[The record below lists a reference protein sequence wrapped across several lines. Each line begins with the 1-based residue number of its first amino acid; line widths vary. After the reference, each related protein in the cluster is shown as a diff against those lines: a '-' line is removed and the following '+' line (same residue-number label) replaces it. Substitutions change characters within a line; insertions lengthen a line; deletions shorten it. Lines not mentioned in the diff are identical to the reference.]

1 MKKVIANLFVVA
13 LMVLLAACSGGKKE
27 VSSTVEP
34 AKTENTAATAESTAE
49 KEAIPQEENPAETLK
64 AFEAYAKEFAE
75 AHNNV
80 LKDPQ
85 KYQKLA
91 RQAQE
96 KIADLERIKVQ
107 FDKNQEAA
115 YKKSLDI
122 VMKVLKGGK

>member
-1 MKKVIANLFVVA
+1 MKNVIVSLLVVV
-13 LMVLLAACSGGKKE
+13 LMAPFAACSGGKKE
-27 VSSTVEP
+27 ESGSQKP
-34 AKTENTAATAESTAE
+34 ANTEKIAAPVE
-49 KEAIPQEENPAETLK
+49 KETVIPQEENPAEALK
-64 AFEAYAKEFAE
+64 AFETYAKEFAD

-96 KIADLERIKVQ
+96 KIADLERLKVQ
-107 FDKNQEAA
+107 FDKKQEAD
-115 YKKSLDI
+115 YKRSLDV